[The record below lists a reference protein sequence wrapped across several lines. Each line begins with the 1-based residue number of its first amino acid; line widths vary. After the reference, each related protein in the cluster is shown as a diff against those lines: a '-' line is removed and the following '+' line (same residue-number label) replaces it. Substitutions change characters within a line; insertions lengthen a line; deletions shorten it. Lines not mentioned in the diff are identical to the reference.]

1 MATITLLYAGILG
14 IISIA
19 LAFAVG
25 SQRGKTKIS
34 VGTGQSDVLFIA
46 TRRHGNFVE
55 YVPLA
60 LILMALL
67 ELNGLNPIAIHSFG
81 ALLVI
86 SRICHPLGLKV
97 GTTSHPLRAIGTL
110 GTVVVTVVMSVW
122 AIVAFF

>member
-60 LILMALL
+60 LILMGLL
-67 ELNGLNPIAIHSFG
+67 ELNGVSSIAIHSFG

-97 GTTSHPLRAIGTL
+97 GATSHPLRAIGTL

-122 AIVAFF
+122 AIVSFF

>member
-25 SQRGKTKIS
+25 AQRGKSKIS
-34 VGTGQSDVLFIA
+34 VGTGDSDPLFIA

-55 YVPLA
+55 YVPMG

-67 ELNGLNPIAIHSFG
+67 ELNGVSAMAMHSFG
-81 ALLVI
+81 LVLVI
-86 SRICHPLGLKV
+86 ARVCHPLGLKV
-97 GTTSHPLRAIGTL
+97 GVDTHPLRAVGAVGTIL
-110 GTVVVTVVMSVW
+110 VTVVMSVW
-122 AIVAFF
+122 AIVAYF